1 MLRFKKLTL
10 RYILR
15 RANIAIQIFEI
26 FVNILEIFVIFIN
39 ILEIFVKVE
48 VFVFV
53 GLNWE
58 DAPPEQF
65 AVRGVDYK
73 VKNDEKLIKTKKQ
86 RRKKEKTK
94 KNRFL

>member
-1 MLRFKKLTL
+1 MLKSRWKYLYSIGSMIKHFQK
-10 RYILR
+10 YILKVFLKVEVFVFVGL
-15 RANIAIQIFEI
+15 NWDYDMIFY
-26 FVNILEIFVIFIN
+26 NIFIN
-39 ILEIFVKVE
+39 IWKVFLKVE

-73 VKNDEKLIKTKKQ
+73 VIRLHII
-86 RRKKEKTK
+86 
-94 KNRFL
+94 

>member
-1 MLRFKKLTL
+1 M
-10 RYILR
+10 
-15 RANIAIQIFEI
+15 QIF
-26 FVNILEIFVIFIN
+26 VQ
-39 ILEIFVKVE
+39 VE

-73 VKNDEKLIKTKKQ
+73 VTDSFQEHDQDVFDCVLTKSCG
-86 RRKKEKTK
+86 TK
-94 KNRFL
+94 S

>member
-1 MLRFKKLTL
+1 MIRKSQTLTKFAL
-10 RYILR
+10 NNFIEQIVLI
-15 RANIAIQIFEI
+15 NIM
-26 FVNILEIFVIFIN
+26 FIN
-39 ILEIFVKVE
+39 IILKVE

-73 VKNDEKLIKTKKQ
+73 VIRLHII
-86 RRKKEKTK
+86 
-94 KNRFL
+94 

>member
-1 MLRFKKLTL
+1 MEVFVFVGLNWD
-10 RYILR
+10 YDM
-15 RANIAIQIFEI
+15 IFY
-26 FVNILEIFVIFIN
+26 NIFIN
-39 ILEIFVKVE
+39 IWQIFLKVE

-73 VKNDEKLIKTKKQ
+73 VIRLHIIWLQDYKVTDSFQEQDQIFIVCWLSSGAKSQ
-86 RRKKEKTK
+86 
-94 KNRFL
+94 FW